1 MIKDK
6 EQFLLKTLECLA
18 VIFMVILLGIGAS
31 STSAVYATAKPINST
46 EQDTGTTPSS
56 KVSEQSDSSSAGQTS
71 ESESQLSPVTYAEIT
86 RTIKQIQ
93 EINARREAVAEVSA
107 EPVTE
112 SNTAAIAEE
121 TKSSEYKIVTEDSA
135 GISSDDTP
143 LPLTEYIP
151 EDVSADAYDILSDS
165 YIDMRISEIN
175 GFIPQ
180 YINNYTLVKMSWEG
194 LEDTLTTLLSS
205 FSGDWSLYFKDIK
218 NNKSISINDHSMESA
233 SLIKL
238 YIMGTVYDA
247 IENKSLEMTDTIQNL
262 LNDMITVS
270 DNESSNELVRALSP
284 SGDHS
289 EGMAKVNQFIE
300 KNNFTETKQVNG
312 LADPSLWTSSGEV
325 NTTST
330 SDCGKF
336 LEDIYNGTLVSHLA
350 SRNMESLLLNQQI
363 TYKIPAGIPTGV
375 HTANKTG
382 EVNDTEND
390 AAIIYSGAGDYILCI
405 MSTNLTST
413 DPAVDHINSIS
424 SMIYE
429 YLNN

>member
-300 KNNFTETKQVNG
+300 KNNFTQTKQVNG